1 MAKIGNQGDGGGRP
15 PVVFDEAQT
24 AQVEALA
31 AVLSKGQMADYFN
44 ISEPTLKQVERR
56 QPEVSLAYKRGRA
69 KAIQGVGS
77 NLIAQA
83 ANGNVSAMV
92 FYLKTQAGW
101 KEDKEQT
108 DTRPVVNINY
118 VSPSDNDSAD

>member
-15 PVVFDEAQT
+15 PVVFDAAQT

-44 ISEPTLKQVERR
+44 ISEPTLKQVEQR

-101 KEDKEQT
+101 REDKEQT